1 MKKIL
6 FLFAILFTLQLNA
19 QLIPDKYSAIMEE
32 MWSMNFKEKLKFLD
46 KKFKGNTNDP
56 WYYWFKADV
65 YSMKEDDANARLCYE
80 KAVEVDPKFAA
91 GYGSYARYLVSY
103 ANTDFEKAI
112 ELSTKAIELDPKEFN
127 YYLDRADAYLQ
138 LKQFNKAIADAE
150 YYMEQEDVMI
160 FAGYLMLINCNIEM
174 DDQVKLKELLMSFE
188 VGQIDFM
195 AGPVMASQ
203 IGDYYISYNEPERAC
218 GAYRVAAENYEL
230 LEGEL
235 PTELQKKLANCK

>member
-1 MKKIL
+1 
-6 FLFAILFTLQLNA
+6 
-19 QLIPDKYSAIMEE
+19 
-32 MWSMNFKEKLKFLD
+32 
-46 KKFKGNTNDP
+46 
-56 WYYWFKADV
+56 
-65 YSMKEDDANARLCYE
+65 MKEDDANTRLCYE
-80 KAVEVDPKFAA
+80 KAVEVAPKFAA

-112 ELSTKAIELDPKEFN
+112 ELSTKAIELDAKEFN
-127 YYLDRADAYLQ
+127 FYLDRADAYLQ

-150 YYMEQEDVMI
+150 YYLEQEDVMI
-160 FAGYLMLINCNIEM
+160 FAGYLMLINCYIEQ

-195 AGPVMASQ
+195 AGPVMASK

-218 GAYRVAAENYEL
+218 GAYRVSAENYEI